1 MPAICFITVRKGQ
14 SASWLLQA
22 KDMGSLRPI
31 GVLVHARERLVSG
44 RAEHRGARA
53 VAELN
58 VLLEREEE
66 AG

>member
-1 MPAICFITVRKGQ
+1 
-14 SASWLLQA
+14 
-22 KDMGSLRPI
+22 MGSLRPI